1 VTYALLNAFFLTAA
15 VAIAAFKLR
24 GKDWLVVVKVL
35 LPMLA
40 LTAVFDNLIILS
52 GIVDY
57 QNANISGVKLWLA
70 PIEDFGYTVFVSLV
84 APALWIRRSAK

>member
-1 VTYALLNAFFLTAA
+1 MTYALLNAFFLIA
-15 VAIAAFKLR
+15 AIAYALIRLR

-57 QNANISGVKLWLA
+57 ENANISGVKLWLA
-70 PIEDFGYTVFVSLV
+70 PIEDFGYTVFVSLL
-84 APALWIRRSAK
+84 APALWIKRSNK